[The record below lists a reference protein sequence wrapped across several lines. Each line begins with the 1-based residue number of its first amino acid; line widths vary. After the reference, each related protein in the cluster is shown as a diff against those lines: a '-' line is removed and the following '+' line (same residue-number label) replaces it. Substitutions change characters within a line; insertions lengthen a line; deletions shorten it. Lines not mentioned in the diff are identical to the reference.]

1 MEAESTVMKEAPSD
15 TPDPA
20 SVFEKTDAVDVMEDK
35 VDVHQTDDN
44 SSNLS
49 DDGETVAME
58 TAHPYSYTQRKEFTS
73 EIYKVE
79 IENLPRH
86 YGFAQLKKRL
96 STALKLNPHKIK
108 AMPQTNFA
116 FVTFKNAEDRDAA
129 LAGIEGHVWKG
140 KVLRVKKA
148 QPAADPLLKKRKL
161 QEEQQGEKKLRV
173 DKEDDTPSNVRL
185 LKCVAPYWGVPYEE
199 QLKRKQADI
208 VDVLK
213 WLGSN
218 GETRHIFQKQR
229 KENDGLCCKLFPI
242 KPSPL
247 LVGYRN
253 KSEFSIGKGVNDE
266 DVIVGFRFGLY
277 KDGHCNVGPPD
288 DIPIIP
294 DSMKKVV
301 QAFQHY
307 LTTSQYSVFNPENHS
322 GHWHQLTVRTTTGK
336 DVMAIAEFHPQQLN
350 KEALEVEKELIR
362 VYFTEGN
369 GRDSGVTSLY
379 FHQSRARASSEK
391 NEPYELVYGET
402 HIYED
407 VLGLKFRISP
417 DAFFQVNTKA
427 AEVLYSQ
434 LGEWCG
440 LTSATTVLDICC
452 GTGTIGLTL
461 AKRVEK
467 VIGVEMCQQA
477 VEDAK
482 ENAKLNGVTN
492 VRYYC
497 GKAED
502 VISHMTSSLW
512 SRDVVAIVDPP
523 RAGLHKKVIKALRG
537 CHKLKRL
544 IYVACNAKSAK
555 TNFIDLIRMESNK
568 HRGAAFLP
576 VKAMPVDLFPQT
588 PHCELIILFER
599 DMDYNRTD
607 QQSGTEVGDD
617 TSSQSQN
624 ARDTASSQRDNAQN
638 TASSQKDSAQDNASS
653 QKDSAQDNASSQRD
667 SAQDNASG
675 HSQCGTDT
683 ASCLPGN
690 TKHTECTNDDD
701 DSKDETE
708 GKANLPIVMN

>member
-1 MEAESTVMKEAPSD
+1 MASPSTDLIQPCQDASNISD
-15 TPDPA
+15 PLCGT
-20 SVFEKTDAVDVMEDK
+20 ENTDAVDMMDEDK
-35 VDVHQTDDN
+35 VNIKQQTGDS
-44 SSNLS
+44 SSNFS
-49 DDGETVAME
+49 KDGESVAME
-58 TAHPYSYTQRKEFTS
+58 TTNPYSYTQRKEFTS

-79 IENLPRH
+79 IENLPRN

-108 AMPQTNFA
+108 AMPKTNFA

-129 LAGIEGHVWKG
+129 LTGIEGHVWKG
-140 KVLRVKKA
+140 KVLRVRKA

-161 QEEQQGEKKLRV
+161 QEEQQGGKRPRV
-173 DKEDDTPSNVRL
+173 EEEDDTPSSVRL

-213 WLGSN
+213 WMGKN
-218 GETRHIFQKQR
+218 GEPGDFFKKQR
-229 KENDGLCCKLFPI
+229 KENDGMCCKLFPV

-247 LVGYRN
+247 LLGYRN

-266 DVIVGFRFGLY
+266 DAIVGFRFGLY

-301 QAFQHY
+301 QNFQHY

-322 GHWHQLTVRTTTGK
+322 GHWHQLTVRTTTGQ
-336 DVMAIAEFHPQQLN
+336 DVMAIAEFHPQQLT
-350 KEALEVEKELIR
+350 KEELEAEKESIR
-362 VYFTEGN
+362 VYFTEGK
-369 GRDSGVTSLY
+369 GRDSGVTSMY
-379 FHQSRARASSEK
+379 FHQSRARASTDKE
-391 NEPYELVYGET
+391 EPYELVYGAT
-402 HIYED
+402 HIYEE

-427 AEVLYSQ
+427 AEILYSQ
-434 LGEWCG
+434 LAEWCD
-440 LTSATTVLDICC
+440 LTPTTTVLDICC

-512 SRDVVAIVDPP
+512 SKDVVAIVDPP

-537 CHKLKRL
+537 CQKLKRL

-555 TNFIDLIRMESNK
+555 TNFFDLIRKESKK
-568 HRGAAFLP
+568 HRGGVFLP
-576 VKAMPVDLFPQT
+576 VKAIPVDLFPQT
-588 PHCELIILFER
+588 PHCELIIVFER
-599 DMDYNRTD
+599 DMDNSSRTD
-607 QQSGTEVGDD
+607 PHTRETGAD
-617 TSSQSQN
+617 TDTSQSQCVQ
-624 ARDTASSQRDNAQN
+624 DTASSLTDSAKETALSPTHSVKETALSPTDSVKDTALSLMDSVKD
-638 TASSQKDSAQDNASS
+638 TASSVTDEGSGKDGDV
-653 QKDSAQDNASSQRD
+653 
-667 SAQDNASG
+667 
-675 HSQCGTDT
+675 
-683 ASCLPGN
+683 
-690 TKHTECTNDDD
+690 
-701 DSKDETE
+701 TE
-708 GKANLPIVMN
+708 GDVTEGDGKQ